1 MVTLPSCQTILS
13 INKEFMV
20 VIITVTTPPAT
31 MCTNI
36 KCYDFADIDECS
48 SPDAS
53 NCSVNASCI
62 NTDGSFNCS
71 CNKGFAG
78 DGFNCSGKSCQIL
91 FVWLKRRN
99 YGFLKCLIIGNL

>member
-1 MVTLPSCQTILS
+1 
-13 INKEFMV
+13 MV
-20 VIITVTTPPAT
+20 VIVTVTILTAT
-31 MCTNI
+31 VCTNI
-36 KCYDFADIDECS
+36 KYYDFADIDECS
-48 SPDAS
+48 SPDAN

-62 NTDGSFNCS
+62 NTEGSFNCS

-99 YGFLKCLIIGNL
+99 HGFLKCVIIRNL

>member
-1 MVTLPSCQTILS
+1 MGVIVTGTI
-13 INKEFMV
+13 FTA
-20 VIITVTTPPAT
+20 TV
-31 MCTNI
+31 CTNI

-48 SPDAS
+48 SPDGS

-62 NTDGSFNCS
+62 NTEGSFNCS

-91 FVWLKRRN
+91 FVRLKRRN
-99 YGFLKCLIIGNL
+99 HDFLKCLIIRNLK